1 MNETKGVVDVN
12 KKIIFTSKLLNIF
25 LKFLGLLS
33 VFIIVLFIVGAK
45 FGFMKVSDFDQTR
58 NLSSLFSVSYEHS
71 VTSALSQTR
80 EKYIILIIG
89 GVVSILYATLF
100 FVASSIFSAISI
112 DESPF
117 KELQVKRLK
126 RVSQLFISTIIVQNV
141 LHWILIPGGYFYIN
155 LNGTELVTAIIFY
168 ILAEIFA
175 YGAALQREVDETL

>member
-1 MNETKGVVDVN
+1 MN
-12 KKIIFTSKLLNIF
+12 KKIIFTIKLLNIF

-33 VFIIVLFIVGAK
+33 IFIIVLFIVGAK
-45 FGFMKVSDFDQTR
+45 FGFMKVTDFDQTR

-89 GVVSILYATLF
+89 VVVSILYATLF
-100 FVASSIFSAISI
+100 FIASSIFSAISI

-126 RVSQLFISTIIVQNV
+126 RVSQLFIGTIIVPLILQNV
-141 LHWILIPGGYFYIN
+141 LHWVLIPGGYFYIN
-155 LNGTELVTAIIFY
+155 LDGTELVTAIIFY
-168 ILAEIFA
+168 VLAEIFA